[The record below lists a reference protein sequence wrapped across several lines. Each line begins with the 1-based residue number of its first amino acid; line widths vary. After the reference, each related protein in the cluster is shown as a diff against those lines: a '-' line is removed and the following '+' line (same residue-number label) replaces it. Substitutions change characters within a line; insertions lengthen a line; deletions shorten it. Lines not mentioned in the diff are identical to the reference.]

1 MIGEVLLA
9 VGRLREIW
17 QALES
22 ASTLDA
28 AGPRARDQYAET
40 AERLARRLAA
50 WSADRE
56 AAWLAIRDRT
66 KPTGAVPAPV
76 AVHLLDA
83 RRMIA
88 DDVLELAREAFQATY
103 GRPGGWTPA
112 DIDTRARGALN
123 VLSRC
128 ARDGLPPALGVVLVD
143 QLERLADQAAALV
156 GLGTFYGAM
165 PVTCPAC
172 SWRALRLRTESPNL
186 AEWVAECAR
195 AECLCSGQGCPC
207 GMTVRVAGRRHVWQ
221 RSEWDRVDQ
230 GEHPAAELERAA

>member
-1 MIGEVLLA
+1 VIGEMLLA

-17 QALES
+17 QALEH

-28 AGPRARDQYAET
+28 AGPRSPDRYAET
-40 AERLARRLAA
+40 AERTARRLAA

-66 KPTGAVPAPV
+66 KPTGTVPAPV
-76 AVHLLDA
+76 AVYLLDA

-88 DDVLELAREAFQATY
+88 EDVHAIGREAWEATY
-103 GRPGGWTPA
+103 ARPVGWVPQ
-112 DIDTRARGALN
+112 DPDTRVKVALTS
-123 VLSRC
+123 LARC
-128 ARDGLPPALGVVLVD
+128 ARDGLSPVLGVVLVD
-143 QLERLADQAAALV
+143 QLERLADQAAGLV
-156 GLGTFYGAM
+156 GLGTFFGAM
-165 PVTCPAC
+165 PVACPAC

-195 AECLCSGQGCPC
+195 DGCLCSGGGCGC
-207 GMTVRVAGRRHVWQ
+207 GMAVRVAGRRHVWQ

-230 GEHPAAELERAA
+230 AAELDRVA